1 MYAIKNE
8 HGDFYTGND
17 YIFQGEKY
25 ANFTAYTDEVKTYR
39 SLKIAENV
47 KKRLETNSNGF
58 RNLEVV
64 VLVKGK
70 SWKEEKYEK

>member
-25 ANFTAYTDEVKTYR
+25 ANFTAYTYEVKTYR

-70 SWKEEKYEK
+70 

>member
-1 MYAIKNE
+1 MYAKKNE

-47 KKRLETNSNGF
+47 KKRLETYSNGL

-70 SWKEEKYEK
+70 

>member
-25 ANFTAYTDEVKTYR
+25 ANFIAYTDEVKTYR
-39 SLKIAENV
+39 SLKIAGNV
-47 KKRLETNSNGF
+47 KKRLETYSNVF

-64 VLVKGK
+64 ALVKGK
-70 SWKEEKYEK
+70 

>member
-47 KKRLETNSNGF
+47 KKRLETYCNGL

-70 SWKEEKYEK
+70 

>member
-47 KKRLETNSNGF
+47 KKRLETYSNEF
-58 RNLEVV
+58 WNLEVV
-64 VLVKGK
+64 SLVKGK
-70 SWKEEKYEK
+70 

>member
-25 ANFTAYTDEVKTYR
+25 ANFTANSFPARPNTA
-39 SLKIAENV
+39 SKI
-47 KKRLETNSNGF
+47 
-58 RNLEVV
+58 
-64 VLVKGK
+64 
-70 SWKEEKYEK
+70 

>member
-8 HGDFYTGND
+8 HRDFYTGND

-70 SWKEEKYEK
+70 

>member
-25 ANFTAYTDEVKTYR
+25 ANFTAYTDKVKTYR

-70 SWKEEKYEK
+70 

>member
-17 YIFQGEKY
+17 YVFQGEKY

-70 SWKEEKYEK
+70 

>member
-1 MYAIKNE
+1 MSLKNE

-70 SWKEEKYEK
+70 

>member
-1 MYAIKNE
+1 MKYAVGGWAIENE

-39 SLKIAENV
+39 SLKIAGNV
-47 KKRLETNSNGF
+47 KKRLETYSNVF

-64 VLVKGK
+64 ALVKGK
-70 SWKEEKYEK
+70 

>member
-17 YIFQGEKY
+17 YIFQGVKY

-70 SWKEEKYEK
+70 

>member
-25 ANFTAYTDEVKTYR
+25 ANFT
-39 SLKIAENV
+39 SHPI
-47 KKRLETNSNGF
+47 
-58 RNLEVV
+58 
-64 VLVKGK
+64 
-70 SWKEEKYEK
+70 

>member
-39 SLKIAENV
+39 SLKIAKNV
-47 KKRLETNSNGF
+47 KKRLETYSNGL

-70 SWKEEKYEK
+70 

>member
-1 MYAIKNE
+1 MYAIKTD

-47 KKRLETNSNGF
+47 KKRLETYSNGL

-70 SWKEEKYEK
+70 

>member
-25 ANFTAYTDEVKTYR
+25 ANFTAYTNEVKTYR

-70 SWKEEKYEK
+70 

>member
-25 ANFTAYTDEVKTYR
+25 ANFTDYTDEVKTYR

-70 SWKEEKYEK
+70 

>member
-47 KKRLETNSNGF
+47 KKRLETYSNVF
-58 RNLEVV
+58 SNLEVV
-64 VLVKGK
+64 ALVKGK
-70 SWKEEKYEK
+70 

>member
-25 ANFTAYTDEVKTYR
+25 ANFTVYTDEVKTYR

-47 KKRLETNSNGF
+47 KKRLESYCNGF

-64 VLVKGK
+64 ALAKGK
-70 SWKEEKYEK
+70 

>member
-39 SLKIAENV
+39 SLKLAENV
-47 KKRLETNSNGF
+47 KKRLETYSHGL

-64 VLVKGK
+64 VLATGK
-70 SWKEEKYEK
+70 

>member
-8 HGDFYTGND
+8 HGGFYTGND
-17 YIFQGEKY
+17 YISQGEKY

-47 KKRLETNSNGF
+47 KKRLETYSNVF

-64 VLVKGK
+64 ALVKGK
-70 SWKEEKYEK
+70 

>member
-39 SLKIAENV
+39 SLKIAKNV

-70 SWKEEKYEK
+70 

>member
-8 HGDFYTGND
+8 HWDFYTGND

-39 SLKIAENV
+39 SLKIAGNV
-47 KKRLETNSNGF
+47 KKRLETYSNVF

-64 VLVKGK
+64 ALVKGK
-70 SWKEEKYEK
+70 

>member
-1 MYAIKNE
+1 MEISTQGMITFFKVKNMQ
-8 HGDFYTGND
+8 
-17 YIFQGEKY
+17 ISQPI
-25 ANFTAYTDEVKTYR
+25 DEVKTYR

-70 SWKEEKYEK
+70 

>member
-17 YIFQGEKY
+17 YIFQVEKY

-70 SWKEEKYEK
+70 

>member
-17 YIFQGEKY
+17 YIFQVEKY
-25 ANFTAYTDEVKTYR
+25 AYFTAYTDEVKTYR

-47 KKRLETNSNGF
+47 KKRLETYSNVF

-64 VLVKGK
+64 ALVKGK
-70 SWKEEKYEK
+70 

>member
-47 KKRLETNSNGF
+47 KKRLENYSNVF

-64 VLVKGK
+64 ALVKGK
-70 SWKEEKYEK
+70 

>member
-8 HGDFYTGND
+8 HRGFYTGND
-17 YIFQGEKY
+17 YVFQSEKY

-47 KKRLETNSNGF
+47 KKRLETYSKGF

-64 VLVKGK
+64 ALAKGK
-70 SWKEEKYEK
+70 

>member
-39 SLKIAENV
+39 SLKIAGNV
-47 KKRLETNSNGF
+47 KKRLETYCNGF

-64 VLVKGK
+64 ALVKGK
-70 SWKEEKYEK
+70 

>member
-39 SLKIAENV
+39 SLEIAENV

-64 VLVKGK
+64 VLVKCK
-70 SWKEEKYEK
+70 

>member
-17 YIFQGEKY
+17 YIIQGEKY

-39 SLKIAENV
+39 SLKIAKNV
-47 KKRLETNSNGF
+47 KKRLETYSNGL

-70 SWKEEKYEK
+70 

>member
-25 ANFTAYTDEVKTYR
+25 VNFTAYTDEVKTYR

-70 SWKEEKYEK
+70 

>member
-8 HGDFYTGND
+8 HGDFYTGFD
-17 YIFQGEKY
+17 YVFQGEKY

-70 SWKEEKYEK
+70 

>member
-70 SWKEEKYEK
+70 

>member
-64 VLVKGK
+64 VLMKGK
-70 SWKEEKYEK
+70 

>member
-8 HGDFYTGND
+8 HGGFYTGND

-47 KKRLETNSNGF
+47 KKRLETYSNGL

-70 SWKEEKYEK
+70 

>member
-8 HGDFYTGND
+8 HGGFYTGND
-17 YIFQGEKY
+17 YVFRSEKY
-25 ANFTAYTDEVKTYR
+25 ANFTADTDEVKTYR

-47 KKRLETNSNGF
+47 KKRLETYSNGF

-70 SWKEEKYEK
+70 

>member
-25 ANFTAYTDEVKTYR
+25 TNFTAYTDEVKTYR

-47 KKRLETNSNGF
+47 KKRLETYSNGL

-70 SWKEEKYEK
+70 